1 MRKEALVVPRDKLFK
16 EKYFEKGFLPKEEYD
31 YIPIALQ
38 NYRYEFRSDE
48 LEHDFS
54 LKQIIIYV
62 LIINPWTKK
71 IFAYRRSANEK
82 LYSEKRLYNKWSC
95 GVGGHIER
103 QDDADPIGASAKRE
117 LQEEVVME
125 KYPEP
130 KIIGFV
136 NDDTGDIEKYHFGV
150 VAIAESDE
158 DEISMGDGEIEEG
171 KFMKIEEIE
180 ELAANPNSKMEIWT
194 VQLLPYLKKHLESL

>member
-16 EKYFEKGFLPKEEYD
+16 EKYLEKGFSPKDEYD
-31 YIPIALQ
+31 YMPIALK
-38 NYRYEFRSDE
+38 NYRYEFRSDD
-48 LEHDFS
+48 LENDFS
-54 LKQIIIYV
+54 LKQIITYV

-82 LYSEKRLYNKWSC
+82 LYSEKRLYNRWSC

-103 QDDADPIGASAKRE
+103 QDDADPIKASAKRE

-125 KYPEP
+125 NYPDP
-130 KIIGFV
+130 KIVGFV
-136 NDDTGDIEKYHFGV
+136 NDDTGDVEKYHFGV
-150 VAIAESDE
+150 VAIAETDE

-171 KFMKIEEIE
+171 KFMTIEEIE
-180 ELAANPNSKMEIWT
+180 ELVANSDNKIERWT
-194 VQLLPYLKKHLESL
+194 LQLLPYLKKHLG